1 MIALAFALAAVL
13 VVASPQTTSSSVDL
27 RYDVYVGDETQPVN
41 TGAVWLLR
49 YSWYGPV
56 WERVG
61 AIVEGRATIAFDSSV
76 MPRLTHYDARHDDH
90 YVIAFELPGAQWY
103 VSRPV
108 DSKRFFSDV
117 QAAIETI
124 GTVAKGTR
132 GAPPALGL
140 ARSDARTITLLNE
153 DGTPAKEVSLSV
165 SAHVSN
171 QDHCGAEQ
179 GPELGEFE
187 SNRAGVFSLRAPP
200 EPLYIGANY
209 YSSVGGRFT
218 LHSGII
224 VGSNGAI
231 TIRRTWNLPA
241 EIVALRVVDSLGRP
255 EKGGIVET
263 QVRSDMCGAQFGPGG
278 TTNARGVARI
288 SLKPLAI
295 DQMWVDLP
303 GSRRRTLTQI
313 EQESLFAHKSL
324 TIHV

>member
-1 MIALAFALAAVL
+1 VIALAFALAAVL
-13 VVASPQTTSSSVDL
+13 EIASPQTGSSSVAL
-27 RYDVYVGDETQPVN
+27 LYDVYVGDETQPVN

-56 WERVG
+56 WQRVG

-76 MPRLTHYDARHDDH
+76 MPRLTHYDARYDDH

-124 GTVAKGTR
+124 GTVAKGAR

-140 ARSDARTITLLNE
+140 ARSDVRTITLLNE
-153 DGTPAKEVSLSV
+153 DGTPAKEISLSV
-165 SAHVSN
+165 SAHVSDS
-171 QDHCGAEQ
+171 DHCGAEQ

-187 SNRAGVFSLRAPP
+187 SNRAGVFSLSAPA
-200 EPLYIGANY
+200 EPLFLGAEY
-209 YSSVGGRFT
+209 YVSVGDRFA
-218 LHSGII
+218 LQSGIV
-224 VGSNGAI
+224 VGTGRAI
-231 TIRRTWNLPA
+231 TLRRKWNLPT
-241 EIVALRVVDSLGRP
+241 EVVALRVVDPLGRP
-255 EKGGIVET
+255 EKGGIVVT
-263 QVRSDMCGAQFGPGG
+263 TLRSEMCGAPVGPVE

-303 GSRRRTLTQI
+303 GARRRTLTQV
-313 EQESLFAHKSL
+313 ELESLFLHRSL